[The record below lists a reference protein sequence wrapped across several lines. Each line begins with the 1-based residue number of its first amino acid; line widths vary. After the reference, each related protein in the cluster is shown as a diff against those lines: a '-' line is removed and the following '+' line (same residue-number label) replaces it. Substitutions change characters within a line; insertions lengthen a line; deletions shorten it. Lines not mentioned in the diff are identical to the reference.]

1 MDKSENKRIVT
12 INARKFDRSI
22 HRSWK
27 CALIEETDEFFVLY
41 GEFEYEVNHPQL
53 GHIKKGTQSYEYYWK
68 EKWFNVFRFNEPTG
82 EFRNFYCNI
91 NMPPE
96 LSGDVLDY
104 VDLDIDILIR
114 RDLSLEIL
122 DRNEFKDNAL
132 IYGYS
137 QEIVEKVTQS
147 TEELVRLF
155 EGKDF
160 PFVL

>member
-1 MDKSENKRIVT
+1 MDKLADKRIIT

-27 CALIEETDEFFVLY
+27 CELIEETDELYVLF

-53 GHIKKGTQSYEYYWK
+53 GYIKKGTESYEYYWK
-68 EKWFNVFRFNEPTG
+68 DKWFNVFRFNEPGG

-104 VDLDIDILIR
+104 IDLDIDILIGK
-114 RDLSLEIL
+114 DLSLKIL
-122 DRNEFKDNAL
+122 DQAEFEENL
-132 IYGYS
+132 IAYGYPE
-137 QEIVEKVTQS
+137 EIREKVSRS
-147 TEELVRLF
+147 TSELLRLF
-155 EGKDF
+155 ESKDF

>member
-1 MDKSENKRIVT
+1 MDSLSDKRIVT

-27 CALIEETDEFFVLY
+27 CEFIEETDEIYVFY

-68 EKWFNVFRFNEPTG
+68 DKWFNVFRFNEPDG

-96 LSGDVLDY
+96 LSGNVLDY
-104 VDLDIDILIR
+104 IDLDIDVLIGK
-114 RDLSLEIL
+114 DLIHEIL
-122 DRNEFKDNAL
+122 DREEFEINSGIYSYPAEIKIKAL
-132 IYGYS
+132 
-137 QEIVEKVTQS
+137 EA
-147 TEELVRLF
+147 TEELLYLF
-155 EGKDF
+155 ESKEF
-160 PFVL
+160 PFIL